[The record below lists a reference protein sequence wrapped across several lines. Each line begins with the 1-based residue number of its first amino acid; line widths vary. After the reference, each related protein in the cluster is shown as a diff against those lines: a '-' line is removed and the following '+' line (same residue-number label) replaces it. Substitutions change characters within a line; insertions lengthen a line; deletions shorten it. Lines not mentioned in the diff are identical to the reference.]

1 MRAPSCY
8 HPAPLQDGGLAEG
21 GWILEVTVQQK
32 RKKVSPMRITAGHGS
47 AELTGLLEKIK
58 AKKASVA
65 AADATKAAASADRA
79 ARKTESDATL
89 RSGGH
94 ANRPA
99 HAIQKFS
106 LALPSLCPMAC
117 WRLCLF
123 CGNLKKRQFGAKA
136 CKEAAAAVKPPSED
150 ESELQVKA
158 GSGSEQISEEE
169 GE

>member
-1 MRAPSCY
+1 M
-8 HPAPLQDGGLAEG
+8 
-21 GWILEVTVQQK
+21 EVTVQQK
-32 RKKVSPMRITAGHGS
+32 RKKVSSMRITAGHGS

-99 HAIQKFS
+99 PASQKLS
-106 LALPSLCPMAC
+106 LALPP
-117 WRLCLF
+117 WRA
-123 CGNLKKRQFGAKA
+123 GAFVYSAKT
-136 CKEAAAAVKPPSED
+136 
-150 ESELQVKA
+150 
-158 GSGSEQISEEE
+158 
-169 GE
+169 